1 MRTQLVIIFIMIFN
15 FISCT
20 QDQDLNNPSYKKPS
34 EKEKKEEEE
43 PVYNIK
49 NTFFVEGKN
58 HSIRYSYFGR
68 NSYDN
73 NIVLRYTSHDVSH
86 SANRGGNGQISQLNI
101 SFKKKKLSTSLTM
114 EDIKSLHFI
123 VPNGNQTKTIIK
135 TPTEGILTFKLED
148 RKVDGIADYYILDF
162 YIGKR
167 GEKEY
172 IKGHYEGTISN
183 KNSDFIE
190 D

>member
-1 MRTQLVIIFIMIFN
+1 MIFN

-34 EKEKKEEEE
+34 EKEKQEEEQ

-49 NTFFVEGKN
+49 NSFFVEGKN
-58 HSIRYSYFGR
+58 NSIRYSYFGR
-68 NSYDN
+68 NTYDN

-86 SANRGGNGQISQLNI
+86 RANIGDNGQISQLNI
-101 SFKKKKLSTSLTM
+101 SFKKQKLSTSLSM

-135 TPTEGILTFKLED
+135 TPTEGVFSFKLED

-172 IKGHYEGTISN
+172 IKGHYEGPITN
-183 KNSDFIE
+183 KNNNFI
-190 D
+190 DD

>member
-1 MRTQLVIIFIMIFN
+1 MIFN
-15 FISCT
+15 LISCT

-34 EKEKKEEEE
+34 EKEKQEEGEH
-43 PVYNIK
+43 VYNIN
-49 NTFFVEGKN
+49 NTFFVDGRS
-58 HSIRYSYFGR
+58 HSIRYPYFGR

-86 SANRGGNGQISQLNI
+86 RANRGDNGQISQLNI
-101 SFKKKKLSTSLTM
+101 SFKKQKLSTSLTM
-114 EDIKSLHFI
+114 DDIKSLHFI
-123 VPNGNQTKTIIK
+123 VPNGNQSKTIIK
-135 TPTEGILTFKLED
+135 IPKEGVLTFKLED

-162 YIGKR
+162 FIGKR

-172 IKGHYEGTISN
+172 IKGHYEGNITI
-183 KNSDFIE
+183 KNSDIIE

>member
-1 MRTQLVIIFIMIFN
+1 MIFN
-15 FISCT
+15 LISCT
-20 QDQDLNNPSYKKPS
+20 QDQDLNDSTYEKPS
-34 EKEKKEEEE
+34 EKEKQEEK
-43 PVYNIK
+43 PVNNIN
-49 NTFFVEGKN
+49 NTFFVDGRN
-58 HSIRYSYFGR
+58 HSIRYPYFGR

-86 SANRGGNGQISQLNI
+86 RANRGGNGQISQLNI

-123 VPNGNQTKTIIK
+123 VPNGNQTKTIVK
-135 TPTEGILTFKLED
+135 TPTEGVFSFKLED

-172 IKGHYEGTISN
+172 IKGHYEGPITN
-183 KNSDFIE
+183 KNNNYID